1 MTDPVSNPAPA
12 APAAPAPAVAAAPAA
27 PVNAASALM
36 GDPAAAAG
44 AAAAPAAPAAADPA
58 ADPANPAD
66 PAPAALTMPGK
77 DATPEEWSAFY
88 AQIGRP
94 ETPEGYELPLP
105 EGDDG
110 AFAKQMAPILHKHG
124 VSAEQAKGLA
134 ADWNAMVAA
143 QVAEMDAA
151 DAAHATA
158 MNAKNTAEAAD
169 LKNEWGQ
176 AHDANMHFAK
186 LAVQQ
191 FMPAEKAG
199 DVIAAIE
206 SKLGYKATIQFLHG
220 IGKGLGEHDA
230 AGMGANNSAAPR
242 TLAERLYPGAT

>member
-1 MTDPVSNPAPA
+1 MTDPVSTPAP
-12 APAAPAPAVAAAPAA
+12 AAAPAA
-27 PVNAASALM
+27 AAPVSAASALM
-36 GDPAAAAG
+36 GDPAGAAP
-44 AAAAPAAPAAADPA
+44 AAAAPAADPA
-58 ADPANPAD
+58 APAGDPA
-66 PAPAALTMPGK
+66 APAAPVALTMPSK

-94 ETPEGYELPLP
+94 ETPEGYELPVP
-105 EGDDG
+105 EGDNG
-110 AFAKQMAPILHKHG
+110 EFAKSMAPILHKHG

-143 QVAEMDAA
+143 QVAEMNAA
-151 DAAHATA
+151 DAAAAAAT
-158 MNAKNTAEAAD
+158 NAKNMAEATA

-191 FMPAEKAG
+191 FIPSDKAG

-230 AGMGANNSAAPR
+230 AGMGSNNSTPVK
-242 TLAERLYPGAT
+242 TLAERLYPGAA

>member
-1 MTDPVSNPAPA
+1 
-12 APAAPAPAVAAAPAA
+12 
-27 PVNAASALM
+27 
-36 GDPAAAAG
+36 
-44 AAAAPAAPAAADPA
+44 
-58 ADPANPAD
+58 
-66 PAPAALTMPGK
+66 MPGK

-94 ETPEGYELPLP
+94 ETPDGYELPVP

-110 AFAKQMAPILHKHG
+110 AFAKQMAPVLHKHG
-124 VSAEQAKGLA
+124 VTAEQAKGLA

-151 DAAHATA
+151 DAAHAAA
-158 MNAKNTAEAAD
+158 MNSKNTAEAAA

-176 AHDANMHFAK
+176 AHEANMHFAK

-191 FMPAEKAG
+191 FMPADKAG

-206 SKLGYKATIQFLHG
+206 SKLGYKATIELLHG

-230 AGMGANNSAAPR
+230 AGLGSNNSAPAK
-242 TLAERLYPGAT
+242 TLAERLYPGAS

>member
-1 MTDPVSNPAPA
+1 MTDPVSTPAPAAPVVAAPAVAPVTAASALMADPAAAAAPAPAGDPAAPAGDPA
-12 APAAPAPAVAAAPAA
+12 APAAPSPLV
-27 PVNAASALM
+27 
-36 GDPAAAAG
+36 
-44 AAAAPAAPAAADPA
+44 
-58 ADPANPAD
+58 
-66 PAPAALTMPGK
+66 MPGK

-88 AQIGRP
+88 SQIGRP
-94 ETPEGYELPLP
+94 ETPDGYELPVP

-110 AFAKQMAPILHKHG
+110 AFAKQMAPVLHKHG
-124 VSAEQAKGLA
+124 VTAEQAKGLA

-151 DAAHATA
+151 DAAAAQA
-158 MNAKNTAEAAD
+158 MNAKNTAEAEA

-176 AHDANMHFAK
+176 AHEANMHFAK

-191 FMPAEKAG
+191 FMPADKAG

-206 SKLGYKATIQFLHG
+206 SKIGYKATIEFLHG

-230 AGMGANNSAAPR
+230 AGLGANNSAPAK
-242 TLAERLYPGAT
+242 TLAERLYPGAG

>member
-1 MTDPVSNPAPA
+1 MTDTATPAPAAAPA
-12 APAAPAPAVAAAPAA
+12 APAAAAAPAA
-27 PVNAASALM
+27 PVNAATALM
-36 GDPAAAAG
+36 GDPAAAA
-44 AAAAPAAPAAADPA
+44 ATPAPAADPA
-58 ADPANPAD
+58 APAGDPAKPAD
-66 PAPAALTMPGK
+66 PAPAALVMPGK

-105 EGDDG
+105 DGDTG
-110 AFAKQMAPILHKHG
+110 EFAKTMAPILHKHG
-124 VSAEQAKGLA
+124 VTADQAKGLA

-158 MNAKNTAEAAD
+158 MNAKNTAEAAA

-191 FMPAEKAG
+191 FMPTDKAG

-206 SKLGYKATIQFLHG
+206 SKIGYKATIQFLHG

-230 AGMGANNSAAPR
+230 AGMGANNSAPAK

>member
-1 MTDPVSNPAPA
+1 
-12 APAAPAPAVAAAPAA
+12 
-27 PVNAASALM
+27 M

-44 AAAAPAAPAAADPA
+44 AAPAPAADPA
-58 ADPANPAD
+58 ADPAKPAE
-66 PAPAALTMPGK
+66 PAPVALTMPGK

-94 ETPEGYELPLP
+94 ETPEGYELPVP

-110 AFAKQMAPILHKHG
+110 DFAKQMAPILHKNG
-124 VSAEQAKGLA
+124 LTAEQAKGLA
-134 ADWNAMVAA
+134 ADWNAMMAA
-143 QVAEMDAA
+143 QLAELEAA
-151 DAAHATA
+151 DVAHATA
-158 MNAKNTAEAAD
+158 MNVKNTAEAAE

-176 AHDANMHFAK
+176 AHDSNMHFAK

-191 FMPAEKAG
+191 FMPADKAG

-230 AGMGANNSAAPR
+230 AGMGANNSAPPK
-242 TLAERLYPGAT
+242 TLAERLYPGLT

>member
-1 MTDPVSNPAPA
+1 MTDPVNTAPA
-12 APAAPAPAVAAAPAA
+12 APAAPAPAAAAPAA
-27 PVNAASALM
+27 PVNAATALM

-44 AAAAPAAPAAADPA
+44 AAPAPAADPA
-58 ADPANPAD
+58 ADPAKPTE
-66 PAPAALTMPGK
+66 PAPVALTMPGK

-94 ETPEGYELPLP
+94 ETPEGYELPVP

-110 AFAKQMAPILHKHG
+110 DFAKQMAPILHKNG
-124 VSAEQAKGLA
+124 LTAEQAKGLA
-134 ADWNAMVAA
+134 ADWNAMMAA
-143 QVAEMDAA
+143 QLAEIEAA
-151 DAAHATA
+151 DVAHATA
-158 MNAKNTAEAAD
+158 MNVKNTAEAAE

-191 FMPAEKAG
+191 FMPADKAG

-230 AGMGANNSAAPR
+230 AGMGANNSAPPK
-242 TLAERLYPGAT
+242 TLAERLYPGLT

>member
-1 MTDPVSNPAPA
+1 MTEPTSTPAPA
-12 APAAPAPAVAAAPAA
+12 APAAPAPAAAAA
-27 PVNAASALM
+27 PVNAATALM
-36 GDPAAAAG
+36 SDPAAAAG
-44 AAAAPAAPAAADPA
+44 AAPAPTAPAADPAAPAADPAAPAAPAT
-58 ADPANPAD
+58 
-66 PAPAALTMPGK
+66 LTMPGK

-105 EGDDG
+105 EGDSG
-110 AFAKQMAPILHKHG
+110 EFAKTMAPILHKHG
-124 VSAEQAKGLA
+124 VTAEQAKGLA

-151 DAAHATA
+151 DAAHVAA
-158 MNAKNTAEAAD
+158 MNAKNTAEAAE

-176 AHDANMHFAK
+176 AHDANLHFAK

-191 FMPAEKAG
+191 FMPADKAG

-206 SKLGYKATIQFLHG
+206 SKLGYKATIQLLHG

-230 AGMGANNSAAPR
+230 AGMGANNSAPPK

>member
-1 MTDPVSNPAPA
+1 MTDPVSIPAPA
-12 APAAPAPAVAAAPAA
+12 AAAAPAPAAAAAPT
-27 PVNAASALM
+27 PVNVATALM
-36 GDPAAAAG
+36 GEPAAAAAG
-44 AAAAPAAPAAADPA
+44 AAPAAAVGDPA
-58 ADPANPAD
+58 ADPAAPAV
-66 PAPAALTMPGK
+66 PAALTMPSK

-105 EGDDG
+105 EGDSG
-110 AFAKQMAPILHKHG
+110 EFAKQMAPILHKHG

-158 MNAKNTAEAAD
+158 MNSKNTAEAAD

-206 SKLGYKATIQFLHG
+206 STLGYKATIQFLHG

-230 AGMGANNSAAPR
+230 AGMGANNSAPAK

>member
-1 MTDPVSNPAPA
+1 
-12 APAAPAPAVAAAPAA
+12 
-27 PVNAASALM
+27 
-36 GDPAAAAG
+36 
-44 AAAAPAAPAAADPA
+44 
-58 ADPANPAD
+58 
-66 PAPAALTMPGK
+66 MPGK

-94 ETPEGYELPLP
+94 ETPEGYELPVP
-105 EGDDG
+105 EGDNG
-110 AFAKQMAPILHKHG
+110 EFAKSMAPILHKHG

-143 QVAEMDAA
+143 QVAEMNAA
-151 DAAHATA
+151 DAAAA
-158 MNAKNTAEAAD
+158 AAANAKNAAEATA

-191 FMPAEKAG
+191 FIPSDKAG

-206 SKLGYKATIQFLHG
+206 SKLGYKATIEFLHG

-230 AGMGANNSAAPR
+230 AGMGSNNSTPVK
-242 TLAERLYPGAT
+242 TLAERLYPSTT

>member
-1 MTDPVSNPAPA
+1 
-12 APAAPAPAVAAAPAA
+12 
-27 PVNAASALM
+27 M
-36 GDPAAAAG
+36 GDPAAAA
-44 AAAAPAAPAAADPA
+44 AAPAGDPAAPAGDPAKPAEPAAPAA
-58 ADPANPAD
+58 
-66 PAPAALTMPGK
+66 LVMPGK

-105 EGDDG
+105 EGDTG
-110 AFAKQMAPILHKHG
+110 EFAKTMAPILHKHG
-124 VSAEQAKGLA
+124 VTAEQAKGLA

-151 DAAHATA
+151 DVAHATA
-158 MNAKNTAEAAD
+158 MNVKNTAEAAD
-169 LKNEWGQ
+169 LKNEWGE

-191 FMPAEKAG
+191 FMPAKKAG

-206 SKLGYKATIQFLHG
+206 SKIGYKATIQFLHG

-230 AGMGANNSAAPR
+230 AGMGANNSAPPK

>member
-1 MTDPVSNPAPA
+1 MTDPATPAPA
-12 APAAPAPAVAAAPAA
+12 TPAAPAPAAAPAA
-27 PVNAASALM
+27 PVNAATALM
-36 GDPAAAAG
+36 GDPAAAA
-44 AAAAPAAPAAADPA
+44 APAAPAADPA
-58 ADPANPAD
+58 ADPAKPAD
-66 PAPAALTMPGK
+66 AAPATLTMPGK

-124 VSAEQAKGLA
+124 VTAEQAKGLA

-151 DAAHATA
+151 DAAHAAA
-158 MNAKNTAEAAD
+158 MNAKNTAEAAE

-191 FMPAEKAG
+191 FMPADKAA

-230 AGMGANNSAAPR
+230 AGMGANNSAPAK
-242 TLAERLYPGAT
+242 TLAERLYPGAA

>member
-1 MTDPVSNPAPA
+1 MTDP
-12 APAAPAPAVAAAPAA
+12 VAAAPAA
-27 PVNAASALM
+27 APAST
-36 GDPAAAAG
+36 PAAASPAPAPAAPLSASSALLD
-44 AAAAPAAPAAADPA
+44 AAAAPAPASAGDPAPAGDPA
-58 ADPANPAD
+58 KPAD
-66 PAPAALTMPGK
+66 AAPAALTMPAK
-77 DATPEEWSAFY
+77 DAPAEEWAAFY

-110 AFAKQMAPILHKHG
+110 AFAKEMAPILHKHG

-134 ADWNAMVAA
+134 ADWNAMVEARVAA
-143 QVAEMDAA
+143 LDAA
-151 DAAHATA
+151 EVAAVQA
-158 MNAKNTAEAAD
+158 MDTKNKAEAVA

-191 FMPAEKAG
+191 FLPADKAG

-206 SKLGYKATIQFLHG
+206 SKLGYKATIEFLHG
-220 IGKGLGEHDA
+220 VGKGLGEHDA
-230 AGMGANNSAAPR
+230 AGLGVNNAAPAKSI
-242 TLAERLYPGAT
+242 AERLYGPAV